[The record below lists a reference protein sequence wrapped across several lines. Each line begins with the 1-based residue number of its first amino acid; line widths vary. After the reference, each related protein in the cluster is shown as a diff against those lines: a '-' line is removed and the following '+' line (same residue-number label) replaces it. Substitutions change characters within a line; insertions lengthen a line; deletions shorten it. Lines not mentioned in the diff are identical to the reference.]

1 MTTILTRKTEFNY
14 SLHGLRGLASL
25 MVYIAHS
32 CNGFREHMCS
42 KCIIEPI
49 LLHLYYLGSFGVEI
63 FFFLSGYVIF
73 SASLKADLK
82 KFTAHRF
89 WRIYPVFIF
98 FAVLYFVLNHFIQ
111 KEPWKD
117 SFSILIT
124 NGFFL
129 NLFLNTPALSP
140 NTWTITYE
148 VWFYIMTFALL
159 RPIILKKMYI
169 ISFVTLIIWGYFI
182 WKYPISLYYVMGM
195 LTNVFLRK
203 ENSLSFKVNTNFIN
217 FIQYISLFITIWLA
231 AASDYRYHWE
241 YMNNPRLWILLIA
254 FNIFMVSLFHQP
266 SPLAQF
272 LSRKSLLF
280 FGTISYSLYL
290 THPYSYLIA
299 RMTAQKV
306 MVNGITFEMATLI
319 YIMLNLVLT
328 VLLVFFIFKF
338 IENKMY
344 KFGTGKTIYTPVSLP
359 VTVHQR

>member
-1 MTTILTRKTEFNY
+1 MINILTKKTEFNY

-25 MVYIAHS
+25 LVYIAHS
-32 CNGFREHMCS
+32 CDGFREHMCN
-42 KCIIEPI
+42 KGIIEPI

-82 KFTAHRF
+82 NFAAHRI

-98 FAVLYFVLNHFIQ
+98 FTVLYFVLNHFIQ
-111 KEPWKD
+111 REPWKD

-140 NTWTITYE
+140 NAWTITYE

-159 RPIILKKMYI
+159 RPIVLKKMYI
-169 ISFVTLIIWGYFI
+169 ISFIALILWGYFI
-182 WKYPISLYYVMGM
+182 WKHPISLYYVMGM
-195 LTNVFLRK
+195 LTNIFLRK
-203 ENSLSFKVNTNFIN
+203 ECILSHKQNSNIINT
-217 FIQYISLFITIWLA
+217 IQYISLFITIFLA

-241 YMNNPRLWILLIA
+241 YMNNARLWILLIA
-254 FNIFMVSLFHQP
+254 FNIFMVTLFHQP
-266 SPLAQF
+266 STFTRF

-299 RMTAQKV
+299 RMTAQNFMAHGV
-306 MVNGITFEMATLI
+306 YFEMASLI
-319 YIMLNLVLT
+319 YIMLNLALT
-328 VLLVFFIFKF
+328 VVFVFFIFKF

-344 KFGTGKTIYTPVSLP
+344 KFGTGKTIYTPVSSP
-359 VTVHQR
+359 VTVPQR